1 MKLLRVGGDEKTV
14 SLEGVISMAFR
25 SWVSSSKPARVS
37 CVAGMV
43 CNKAGEP
50 EFCPGKLVFTANA
63 ASPSA
68 THPKPT
74 KRRTGNAS
82 ALRRR
87 CALMGGSICFFMY
100 LGKPSVACTSA
111 PTSLGT
117 SLRFYL
123 MPSTRFKEN
132 FRAGKLT
139 RSPQRSRRKEVWSAD
154 HADLHRF
161 KKRSRNAQ

>member
-1 MKLLRVGGDEKTV
+1 MKLLRVGGAEKTV
-14 SLEGVISMAFR
+14 SLEDVISMAFR
-25 SWVSSSKPARVS
+25 SSVSSSKPARVS
-37 CVAGMV
+37 CVAGVV
-43 CNKAGEP
+43 CNKAGELA
-50 EFCPGKLVFTANA
+50 FLPGRLVFMANA

-74 KRRTGNAS
+74 KRKIGNAS

-111 PTSLGT
+111 PTYFGT

-132 FRAGKLT
+132 FQAGKLT
-139 RSPQRSRRKEVWSAD
+139 RSPQRSQKEGGLV
-154 HADLHRF
+154 RG
-161 KKRSRNAQ
+161 